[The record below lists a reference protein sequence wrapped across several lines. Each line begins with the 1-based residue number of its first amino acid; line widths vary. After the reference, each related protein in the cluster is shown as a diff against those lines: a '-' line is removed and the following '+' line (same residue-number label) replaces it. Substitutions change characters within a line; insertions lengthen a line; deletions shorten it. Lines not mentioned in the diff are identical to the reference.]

1 MFQAYPAPD
10 DPFLGVFLI
19 VYAFIFLIAL
29 VFGLAQYVME
39 AVGLSKIAKS
49 CRYPRP
55 WLAWIPFANS
65 YLIGKLAEVSA
76 VRFGKSKRP
85 YAVWLLTLQII
96 GTVLSAVPL
105 VVWTALLINGVAV
118 EEYSAAIIA
127 GDSDVMSYAV
137 FATFPLSSV
146 ISILSVLELVVQFL
160 AYHLIFM
167 LFDEKNA
174 ILFVLLSLLVS
185 FAFPIILL
193 ILSRR
198 APNLPVDNRTPPISP
213 VENATA

>member
-1 MFQAYPAPD
+1 MFQAYPSHD
-10 DPFLGVFLI
+10 VPFLFLI
-19 VYAFIFLIAL
+19 VYAITFLFAL
-29 VFGLAQYVME
+29 ILSLAQYVIE

-76 VRFGKSKRP
+76 VRFGKPKRP

-96 GTVLSAVPL
+96 GTVLWTVYV
-105 VVWTALLINGVAV
+105 VVWTATMIIGIP
-118 EEYSAAIIA
+118 EYSAAIIA
-127 GDSDVMSYAV
+127 GDTEAMPYAV
-137 FATFPLSSV
+137 FAMFPLMGV
-146 ISILSVLELVVQFL
+146 FSILSVLQLVVQFL

-167 LFDEKNA
+167 LFDAKNA
-174 ILFVLLSLLVS
+174 ILYVLLSVLVS

-198 APNLPVDNRTPPISP
+198 TPDLPVDNLTPPISP
-213 VENATA
+213 AADVTA

>member
-1 MFQAYPAPD
+1 MFQAYPSHD
-10 DPFLGVFLI
+10 VPFLFLI
-19 VYAFIFLIAL
+19 VYAITFLIAL
-29 VFGLAQYVME
+29 VFGLAHYVME

-76 VRFGKSKRP
+76 VRFGKTKRP
-85 YAVWLLTLQII
+85 YAAWILTLQII
-96 GTVLSAVPL
+96 STVLWTVYM
-105 VVWTALLINGVAV
+105 VVWTATMIIGIP
-118 EEYSAAIIA
+118 EYSAAIIA
-127 GDSDVMSYAV
+127 GDTEAMPYAV
-137 FATFPLSSV
+137 FAMFPLMGV
-146 ISILSVLELVVQFL
+146 FSILSVLQLVVQFL
-160 AYHLIFM
+160 AYHLLFM

-174 ILFVLLSLLVS
+174 ILYVLLSVLVS

-198 APNLPVDNRTPPISP
+198 TPNLPIDNPTQPVTP